1 MINYIKH
8 TEIDKKKWDECVQA
22 SLFGI
27 VYFSSWYLDIVSPG
41 WEAIVEDDYQSIFPL
56 CGRKKFGFNYL
67 YQPYFTQQLGLISK
81 NKVSTKGTLDTFLA
95 QIPSK
100 FKLVEINL
108 NTENHSDQ
116 IEKYTL
122 HKKRTH
128 HLSLNDSAENIRKK
142 YSENLSRNLKKS
154 IKTEIKIESTSA
166 FLPIIELFKKERG
179 RTIETLKEKEYKTLI
194 CLIEEGLRKEQ
205 IEIYTAS
212 SLVEKNIAGAI
223 FLKSFHSYIFLF
235 SAVGNIGKQS
245 GAMSLIIDH
254 FIEKHQLE
262 NKLLDFEGSMDDQL
276 ARFYKSFGSQE
287 IVYLQIKKNN
297 LPPIIRRFK

>member
-1 MINYIKH
+1 MIHYIKH
-8 TEIDKKKWDECVQA
+8 TEIDKKKWDECVE
-22 SLFGI
+22 SSPSGL

-41 WEAIVEDDYQSIFPL
+41 WEAMVEDNYESIFPL

-67 YQPYFTQQLGLISK
+67 YQPFFTQQLGLISK
-81 NKVSTKGTLDTFLA
+81 NKVSTKDKLANFIA

-128 HLSLNDSAENIRKK
+128 HLSLEDSAENIKK
-142 YSENLSRNLKKS
+142 NYSENLSRNIKKA
-154 IKTEIKIESTSA
+154 IKAEIKIESTTDY
-166 FLPIIELFKKERG
+166 LPIIEQFKKERG
-179 RTIETLKEKEYKTLI
+179 RTIETLKEKDYKTLI
-194 CLIEEGLRKEQ
+194 SLVEEGLRKKQ

-212 SLVEKNIAGAI
+212 NSTEKNIAGAI

-235 SAVGNIGKQS
+235 SAVGNAGKQS

-254 FIEKHQLE
+254 FIENHTME